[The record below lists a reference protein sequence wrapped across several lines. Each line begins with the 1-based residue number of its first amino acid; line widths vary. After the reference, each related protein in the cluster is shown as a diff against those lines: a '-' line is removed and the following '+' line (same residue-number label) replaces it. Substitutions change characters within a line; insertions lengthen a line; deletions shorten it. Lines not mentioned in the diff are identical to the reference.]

1 MSSSARPPGGGSPLR
16 RHARRSDPE
25 STAGASAAAA
35 NPHKLRM
42 HAREPSRACLPPEG
56 LTPPPW
62 VPRIRAETSA
72 TSAERRRTRPGF
84 ARCAPLN
91 IYTFWKGLGMQCRPG
106 MVAYGRTASRALA
119 VHRCSVLCMS
129 WHMAT
134 PLCSQMRGHVRTVRY
149 IHQHTTNSA
158 TRGTCC
164 TPMCTPIRYG
174 THTIVRVFRQ

>member
-1 MSSSARPPGGGSPLR
+1 MEGPRSDATRDGPTPNRQLELAPPRRIHTNYVCMRGSRPAPASLR
-16 RHARRSDPE
+16 RDSP
-25 STAGASAAAA
+25 
-35 NPHKLRM
+35 
-42 HAREPSRACLPPEG
+42 